1 MQSQRV
7 LQRDQ
12 EEVVQLLH
20 SKEVLGQCADV
31 EKVRYEDFRE
41 EKSGDAGKKG
51 RGMRRKRVWHVK
63 IWVGERE
70 VVVGKGGRSVLE
82 VEIRATGIAV
92 RVLTEERKDVYEG
105 IVTVIVGGLEVSK

>member
-1 MQSQRV
+1 M
-7 LQRDQ
+7 
-12 EEVVQLLH
+12 QLLH

-31 EKVRYEDFRE
+31 EKVHYEDFRE

-51 RGMRRKRVWHVK
+51 RGMRRKSVWRVK
-63 IWVGERE
+63 IWVGERK

-82 VEIRATGIAV
+82 VETRATGIAV

-105 IVTVIVGGLEVSK
+105 IIVTVIVGGLEVST